1 MATKNK
7 QAQEA
12 LPTAP
17 DWILAIVG
25 ISIVAWFLYSFPV
38 MEILSLFFTLVVVPV
53 VFLLSICMGG
63 MGLYSVVTRSWNGSI
78 DSIKTRVAEKMQA
91 A

>member
-7 QAQEA
+7 QAQEE